1 MRNLLKSIH
10 YQMRHDLFVV
20 ILFLIASIISG
31 VIIISDVN
39 FSSIT
44 GSEFLAVFGMSYPI
58 LFMILISMLTTRIC
72 GWDFMDKTLNY
83 EILAGH
89 TRNQVYWAKVCA
101 SLLWCLTSCLIIT
114 VLPVLVVTMIYG
126 WEASINPGS
135 AVLCFVLAIFPMIQ
149 FISEI
154 VLLTFL
160 VKNYLIAAVISCM
173 LGEFVVMIDM
183 VMTSLG
189 YQSMLFLALPNLIAL
204 FDFSNYHM
212 GYVNGEDVMVIDM
225 ALTTPVI
232 LMTILSSVLIS
243 AICLILGS
251 VRFRKSDLR

>member
-1 MRNLLKSIH
+1 MRNLLKAIH
-10 YQMRHDLFVV
+10 YQMRHDLFVI
-20 ILFLIASIISG
+20 ILFLIAGIISG
-31 VIIISDVN
+31 IIIISDVN
-39 FSSIT
+39 FSSVT
-44 GSEFLAVFGMSYPI
+44 GSEFLAAFGMAYPI

-101 SLLWCLTSCLIIT
+101 SLLWCLTSCIIFT
-114 VLPVLVVTMIYG
+114 VLPVLVVTIIYG
-126 WEASINPGS
+126 WEASIDPGS

-160 VKNYLIAAVISCM
+160 LKNYLIAAVISCM
-173 LGEFVVMIDM
+173 LGEFVMMINII
-183 VMTSLG
+183 MTSLG

-225 ALTTPVI
+225 ALTMPVI
-232 LMTILSSVLIS
+232 LTTILSSVLIG
-243 AICLILGS
+243 AACLVIGS
-251 VRFRKSDLR
+251 VVFRKSDLR